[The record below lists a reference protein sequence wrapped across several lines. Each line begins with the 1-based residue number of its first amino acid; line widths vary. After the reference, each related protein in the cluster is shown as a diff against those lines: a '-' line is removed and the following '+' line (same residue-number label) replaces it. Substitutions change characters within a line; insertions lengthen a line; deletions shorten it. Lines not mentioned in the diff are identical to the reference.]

1 MSWCRKNKQINVL
14 TENQSSLHNAMGFSR
29 WNASVCEGKCCC
41 CCCFLCCKTFYIS
54 WSESVANWKLQ
65 FPIWKAQIFRFGL
78 CPSTLNIIQF
88 RGETSPFAFAFRL
101 HKAKLKQYLFTWVS
115 EWVHTMHRPRLQ
127 WSIPQSVSIAFML
140 RATNSLGHS
149 LRTRPQ
155 LLTAPWND
163 ASINRNYI
171 TRFL

>member
-1 MSWCRKNKQINVL
+1 MFWPRI
-14 TENQSSLHNAMGFSR
+14 SLHFTMQ
-29 WNASVCEGKCCC
+29 WASADEMLLFAKENVVVV
-41 CCCFLCCKTFYIS
+41 FLCCKTFYIS

-115 EWVHTMHRPRLQ
+115 ERVHTMHRPRQQ